1 MVCDLQSRIGA
12 VFALVVLCSGC
23 VATSDLERLNRDLTQ
38 KLDVANSTIQED
50 ITALGDKVDQVQTS
64 QEALRSEVTTAMG
77 SLRADTRAGLEK
89 LAVDQQQR
97 DRQLKELDAQIAKTR
112 QALKDSV
119 TTSSQALEQIAQVT
133 KDINRKLASIEVTVA
148 AVQGL
153 TPAVSEL
160 GTELRALRQTLQQ
173 TYKLEEAALKHRL
186 KALEELGR
194 QLEPSPK
201 QAKKSD

>member
-1 MVCDLQSRIGA
+1 MLCDLHSRIGA

-38 KLDVANSTIQED
+38 KMDAANTTIQDD
-50 ITALGDKVDQVQTS
+50 IIALGDKVDRVQTS
-64 QEALRSEVTTAMG
+64 QEALRSEVTTAVG
-77 SLRADTRAGLEK
+77 SLRTDTRAGLEK

-97 DRQLKELDAQIAKTR
+97 DKQLKELEAQIAKTR

-194 QLEPSPK
+194 QLEPSPR
-201 QAKKSD
+201 QAKKSE

>member
-1 MVCDLQSRIGA
+1 MLCDLHSRIGA
-12 VFALVVLCSGC
+12 VFALVALCSGC

-38 KLDVANSTIQED
+38 KIDAANSTIQDD

-77 SLRADTRAGLEK
+77 SLRTDTRAGLDK

-97 DRQLKELDAQIAKTR
+97 DKQLKELEAQIAKTR

-133 KDINRKLASIEVTVA
+133 KDINRKLAAIEVTVA

-160 GTELRALRQTLQQ
+160 GSELRALRQTLQQ

-194 QLEPSPK
+194 QLEPTPR
-201 QAKKSD
+201 QAKKSQ